1 MSSAQARWQSII
13 TAEAEDVD
21 LGQTDLTGGRFAPY
35 TYSGPVDDIIIF
47 YELGTLPPGVLGSA
61 GPTLVR
67 TNNSQ
72 PIAGTMR
79 FSIDFFNS
87 GDITEDVIL
96 HEMAHAMGFGTVWDL
111 IGCLSTACD
120 ENTPAPVTY
129 TCENGLAQYALTNCT
144 TLHPN
149 LTIETSTGSPGSDCG
164 HWAEAYYKTELMTPS
179 VDIAGLESSPLS
191 RFTIGAMAD
200 IWDSVNYAE
209 ADPFSCSV
217 GIESVSQAQ
226 SDDAPTS
233 EMLYPVNSG
242 EVILSMAQ
250 AGRTIYDYQLTRLS
264 EEEKQAVV
272 EALASLGKT
281 IVTTGPDR
289 GRH

>member
-1 MSSAQARWQSII
+1 MQQ
-13 TAEAEDVD
+13 
-21 LGQTDLTGGRFAPY
+21 
-35 TYSGPVDDIIIF
+35 
-47 YELGTLPPGVLGSA
+47 
-61 GPTLVR
+61 
-67 TNNSQ
+67 
-72 PIAGTMR
+72 
-79 FSIDFFNS
+79 
-87 GDITEDVIL
+87 
-96 HEMAHAMGFGTVWDL
+96 
-111 IGCLSTACD
+111 
-120 ENTPAPVTY
+120 
-129 TCENGLAQYALTNCT
+129 
-144 TLHPN
+144 
-149 LTIETSTGSPGSDCG
+149 
-164 HWAEAYYKTELMTPS
+164 